1 MNNENEKK
9 MENKAEIKTDKE
21 TETETETLI
30 EHKEDDNQDQD
41 QQSKEPTHPT
51 IKSFDELDIS
61 TELLRGIYGY
71 GFEIP
76 SEIQSTAILPMVEKK
91 NLIAQAQSGT
101 GKTGAFT
108 IGALSRVDP
117 EISETQV
124 LLLAPTRE
132 LAQQSANVVSKIG
145 AMIPDLHVKLL
156 IGGNALRDDL
166 REIERTLPHVVV
178 GTPGRIFDVIRRRYL
193 ELTGLRLIVLDEAD
207 EMLSFGFEEQ
217 IQNIFQ
223 MMPTDTTI
231 ALFSATMPPNI
242 IRISNQ
248 FMKDPV
254 SIRVALDK
262 LSLDGIKQFHV
273 ELENDHQKY
282 ATLMDLYQ
290 NISVA
295 QCIIYCNSVQ
305 RVDTLAVAMRKDSF
319 PVSCIH
325 GRMNRQEREEAFQA
339 FKNGESRVLISS
351 DITARGIDV
360 QQVNMVINFDV
371 PTNMHNYLH
380 RIGRSGRWGRKGTAI
395 NFATKRDM
403 HLIHD
408 IEKYYTCKIE
418 ALTEE
423 ALGRP

>member
-1 MNNENEKK
+1 
-9 MENKAEIKTDKE
+9 MENKPDKE
-21 TETETETLI
+21 TETETETII
-30 EHKEDDNQDQD
+30 EHKEGQDDNQDQD
-41 QQSKEPTHPT
+41 QKTKEPTHPT

-76 SEIQSTAILPMVEKK
+76 SEIQSTAIIPMVEKK

-117 EISETQV
+117 TISETQV
-124 LLLAPTRE
+124 VLLAPTRE
-132 LAQQSANVVSKIG
+132 LAQQSADVVSKIG
-145 AMIPDLHVKLL
+145 AMIPDLHIKLL

-166 REIERTLPHVVV
+166 REIEHVVPHVVV
-178 GTPGRIFDVIRRRYL
+178 GTPGRIFDVVRRRYL

-242 IRISNQ
+242 MRITNQ

-273 ELENDHQKY
+273 EVENDNQKY

-305 RVDTLAVAMRKDSF
+305 RVDTLAASMKKDSF

-339 FKNGESRVLISS
+339 FKNGETRVLISS

-371 PTNMHNYLH
+371 PSNMHNYLH

-395 NFATKRDM
+395 NFATRRDM
-403 HLIHD
+403 YLIQD

-418 ALTEE
+418 ALTKEV
-423 ALGRP
+423 LGHS